1 MESKAPTFPFL
12 SSHDVLVLRP
22 SLVLRCLPFLPELAF
37 SVDIAVLVEAVAIV
51 EMVGVVE
58 ALEFV
63 GALEIVE
70 VVEVVETLEFVGA
83 LEIVEVVEVVEALEF
98 VGALGIVVVA
108 KLGAFLGQEFG
119 LSGDLVLPIAL
130 PPCSVSMYL
139 PSRPVFAA
147 LVEPAYLVGVVELV
161 EDAWLDRFFDQ
172 EVFVFRK

>member
-1 MESKAPTFPFL
+1 MESRAPTFPFL

-51 EMVGVVE
+51 EVVGVVE

-63 GALEIVE
+63 GALE
-70 VVEVVETLEFVGA
+70 
-83 LEIVEVVEVVEALEF
+83 
-98 VGALGIVVVA
+98 IVVVA